1 MAHLLATSPTS
12 SSYSLKLFFCSESSI
27 TGSIRNAGYYNARR
41 KRHRFSGG
49 SRCSTSLSVVSTELQ
64 IEKLNEEEEEE
75 GERRRIRS
83 VSEEERECL
92 VCENGWRVRRLVEK
106 DEEIR
111 NAANVQAEAF
121 HVPVSLFNPLFF
133 LFFQAE
139 VLAGLLY
146 KLKNSP
152 RDRYACLVAEADTN
166 SSSKLI
172 VGVVDVTALRDEN
185 VLQHLPPQALEYL
198 YISGIAVSS
207 NFRRK
212 KVATALL
219 KACDVLSVM
228 WGCDYLALR
237 AHEDDWGARNLYSKA
252 GYKVVSRDPPWLSTW
267 IGKKCRVLM
276 IKQINH

>member
-1 MAHLLATSPTS
+1 MAHLLAANPTS
-12 SSYSLKLFFCSESSI
+12 SPSSLKLFFCSESSI
-27 TGSIRNAGYYNARR
+27 TGSVRTTGYYNARR
-41 KRHRFSGG
+41 KRHHFSGIC
-49 SRCSTSLSVVSTELQ
+49 RCSTSSSVVSTELQ
-64 IEKLNEEEEEE
+64 IEKLNEEEE

-121 HVPVSLFNPLFF
+121 HVPVSLLNPLFF
-133 LFFQAE
+133 VFFQAE

-166 SSSKLI
+166 SSSKQI
-172 VGVVDVTALRDEN
+172 VGVVDVTAMREEN
-185 VLQHLPPQALEYL
+185 VLQHLPPQAPQYL

-219 KACDVLSVM
+219 KACDVLSGM
-228 WGCDYLALR
+228 WGFDYLALR